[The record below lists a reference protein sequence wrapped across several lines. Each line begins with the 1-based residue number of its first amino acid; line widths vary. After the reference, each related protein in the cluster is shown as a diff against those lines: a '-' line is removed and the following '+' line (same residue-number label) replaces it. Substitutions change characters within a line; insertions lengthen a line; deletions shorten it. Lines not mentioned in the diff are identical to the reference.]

1 MLSSQTTIIANF
13 YIQVLI
19 FIRFFCVYC
28 ISSMGSMDQKPSTIL
43 DTKLL
48 IVQRERIIYIPKA
61 ISWIQ
66 LVLFLLL
73 FYCSVDQV
81 CHTMIKKSR
90 KIVIGMSLEWGLPV
104 KKTLPPNEIFFCQL
118 ELNQPSGK

>member
-1 MLSSQTTIIANF
+1 
-13 YIQVLI
+13 
-19 FIRFFCVYC
+19 
-28 ISSMGSMDQKPSTIL
+28 MGSMDQKPSTIL

-48 IVQRERIIYIPKA
+48 IVQRERIIYIPKG

-90 KIVIGMSLEWGLPV
+90 KIGWNGDYLL
-104 KKTLPPNEIFFCQL
+104 KKRFLQTKYSFVNW
-118 ELNQPSGK
+118 N